1 MMRRVESFQR
11 PGVSGTVYKPARF
24 VPLLIHF
31 LTWEIYTYTKKALK
45 RDKKLY
51 EQRCWDCERS
61 WHSRS
66 SIKMRNGV
74 LSWSPELRRPF
85 VRISMR
91 EESEESM
98 SIVSGSHSPEMMGE
112 NEAKGKR
119 WARKGRQGSSLG
131 DDYHISVVDLA
142 WFV

>member
-1 MMRRVESFQR
+1 
-11 PGVSGTVYKPARF
+11 
-24 VPLLIHF
+24 
-31 LTWEIYTYTKKALK
+31 
-45 RDKKLY
+45 
-51 EQRCWDCERS
+51 
-61 WHSRS
+61 
-66 SIKMRNGV
+66 
-74 LSWSPELRRPF
+74 
-85 VRISMR
+85 MR